1 MSLQETSS
9 EFHRLSNDYLVDIC
23 MELLNLDS
31 SNQDHF
37 SSQLEGVLGKLSL
50 IKEGAKNQSLPKI
63 ASLVAPMERILE
75 ALALGHLPSD
85 GDHLDQ
91 LLASADCLSVLVAD
105 PLSYERTAIEA
116 PLVGLQRIHD
126 QIVSPDVTLIEELP
140 EASYTF
146 TLSLNLKAISASLLE
161 LIDVVIEIESL
172 GSIQSGSV
180 TTPLVNLM
188 EEGPMDPIIWEVT
201 IVSQVPKD
209 EFCRSLSLEPFLKGD
224 DATGVPVTPAPLSS
238 KKGVL
243 ETSDSGASARVPASR
258 AGGLRIS
265 VTLVDQL
272 MSLAGELVLL
282 RNQVRRSVDAHQV
295 LSLQT
300 LLHLDGLTRGFYDVV
315 LNTRLQPIGNIFNK
329 FPRLVRD
336 LARQLDKKIELVI
349 EGAEVSL
356 DKTILDALSD
366 PLTHLIRNACDHGL
380 ETLSDRSLSGKRE
393 TGLIKLTARHLGDE
407 IHIILEDDGRGIDP
421 EFIKRK
427 VLQKELLSESD
438 LHRMDDE
445 EVLRLILLPGFSTAH
460 AVTDLSGRGVGMDVV
475 NSNLESIGGSLE
487 ITSEIGSGTMFY
499 LRLPLTLAIIQTLL
513 IKADDQVYA
522 ITKRDIEE
530 LVHLHPDR
538 SDAIIDRGPHGE
550 MVRLR
555 DQLMPLIRLTP
566 TLQRAMTG
574 IEGSSIIQS
583 GATSEQEILA
593 VVKVGLRRYGLII
606 DSIVASEE
614 VVVKPL
620 HAALRNIRIYSGAT
634 VLGDGQ
640 VALILS
646 ADGLARFAEVS
657 LSAGTSALLES
668 KTNSFVATL
677 SGLLIERLSGE
688 RFVIPL
694 ESIERIV
701 HSTVDRVQPQDGRY
715 YLTIDQK
722 PVLIANEQE
731 LRSTIEA
738 LDPDRPLFAI
748 ILKGETPQSAF
759 LVTYVIGVEQ
769 IEEDQFHLLDGM
781 EGPQGAVVMEEKIVP
796 IHDLLDFP
804 PFDGVP
810 SKTSHKEASRS
821 AGRDVG

>member
-1 MSLQETSS
+1 
-9 EFHRLSNDYLVDIC
+9 
-23 MELLNLDS
+23 
-31 SNQDHF
+31 
-37 SSQLEGVLGKLSL
+37 
-50 IKEGAKNQSLPKI
+50 
-63 ASLVAPMERILE
+63 
-75 ALALGHLPSD
+75 
-85 GDHLDQ
+85 
-91 LLASADCLSVLVAD
+91 
-105 PLSYERTAIEA
+105 
-116 PLVGLQRIHD
+116 
-126 QIVSPDVTLIEELP
+126 
-140 EASYTF
+140 
-146 TLSLNLKAISASLLE
+146 
-161 LIDVVIEIESL
+161 
-172 GSIQSGSV
+172 
-180 TTPLVNLM
+180 
-188 EEGPMDPIIWEVT
+188 
-201 IVSQVPKD
+201 
-209 EFCRSLSLEPFLKGD
+209 
-224 DATGVPVTPAPLSS
+224 
-238 KKGVL
+238 
-243 ETSDSGASARVPASR
+243 
-258 AGGLRIS
+258 
-265 VTLVDQL
+265 

-407 IHIILEDDGRGIDP
+407 IHIILEDDGRGMDP

-427 VLQKELLSESD
+427 VLQKELLSEAD

-445 EVLRLILLPGFSTAH
+445 EILRLILLPGFSTAH

-487 ITSEIGSGTMFY
+487 ITSEVGSGTQFY

-657 LSAGTSALLES
+657 LSSGTSALLES

-804 PFDGVP
+804 PVDGVLLK
-810 SKTSHKEASRS
+810 SSHKEAPRS
-821 AGRDVG
+821 ARRDVG

>member
-1 MSLQETSS
+1 
-9 EFHRLSNDYLVDIC
+9 
-23 MELLNLDS
+23 
-31 SNQDHF
+31 
-37 SSQLEGVLGKLSL
+37 
-50 IKEGAKNQSLPKI
+50 
-63 ASLVAPMERILE
+63 
-75 ALALGHLPSD
+75 
-85 GDHLDQ
+85 
-91 LLASADCLSVLVAD
+91 
-105 PLSYERTAIEA
+105 
-116 PLVGLQRIHD
+116 
-126 QIVSPDVTLIEELP
+126 
-140 EASYTF
+140 
-146 TLSLNLKAISASLLE
+146 
-161 LIDVVIEIESL
+161 
-172 GSIQSGSV
+172 
-180 TTPLVNLM
+180 
-188 EEGPMDPIIWEVT
+188 
-201 IVSQVPKD
+201 
-209 EFCRSLSLEPFLKGD
+209 
-224 DATGVPVTPAPLSS
+224 
-238 KKGVL
+238 
-243 ETSDSGASARVPASR
+243 
-258 AGGLRIS
+258 
-265 VTLVDQL
+265 

-407 IHIILEDDGRGIDP
+407 IHIILEDDGRGMDP

-427 VLQKELLSESD
+427 VLQKELLSEAD

-445 EVLRLILLPGFSTAH
+445 EILRLILLPGFSTAH

-487 ITSEIGSGTMFY
+487 ITSEVGSGTQFY

-657 LSAGTSALLES
+657 LSSGTSALLES

-804 PFDGVP
+804 PVDGVLLK
-810 SKTSHKEASRS
+810 SSHKEAPRN
-821 AGRDVG
+821 ARRDVG

>member
-1 MSLQETSS
+1 
-9 EFHRLSNDYLVDIC
+9 

-31 SNQDHF
+31 SNQDRF
-37 SSQLEGVLGKLSL
+37 CSQLEGVLGKLSFL
-50 IKEGAKNQSLPKI
+50 KEGAEKQSLPKI
-63 ASLVAPMERILE
+63 ASLVAPMERILQ
-75 ALALGHLPSD
+75 ALTLSQLPLE

-116 PLVGLQRIHD
+116 PLVGLQSILN
-126 QIVSPDVTLIEELP
+126 QIVSPEVTLIEEFP
-140 EASYTF
+140 EATYTF
-146 TLSLNLKAISASLLE
+146 TLSLNLKAISTSHLE
-161 LIDVVIEIESL
+161 LIDVVIKIESL

-180 TTPLVNLM
+180 ITPRVDLM
-188 EEGPMDPIIWEVT
+188 QAGPMEPMIWEVT
-201 IVSQVPKD
+201 IVSKVPQD
-209 EFCRSLSLEPFLKGD
+209 EFCRSLSLAPFLTGE
-224 DATGVPVTPAPLSS
+224 DASWVPATPDPLPS
-238 KKGVL
+238 KKRVV
-243 ETSDSGASARVPASR
+243 ETTDPAASARIPPAR
-258 AGGLRIS
+258 AGGIRIS

-356 DKTILDALSD
+356 DKTILDGLSD

-380 ETLSDRSLSGKRE
+380 ETFSDRSLSGKPE

-427 VLQKELLSESD
+427 VLQKELLTEAD

-445 EVLRLILLPGFSTAH
+445 EILRLILLPGFSTAH

-475 NSNLESIGGSLE
+475 NSNLESMGGSLE
-487 ITSEIGSGTMFY
+487 ITSVVGSGTQFY

-513 IKADDQVYA
+513 IKAGDQVYA

-566 TLQRAMTG
+566 TLQRALTG
-574 IEGSSIIQS
+574 IEGSSMMES

-657 LSAGTSALLES
+657 LSAGTSSLLES

-677 SGLLIERLSGE
+677 SGLLIERLSKE

-722 PVLIANEQE
+722 PVLIANERE
-731 LRSTIEA
+731 LHSTIDA
-738 LDPDRPLFAI
+738 LDPKQPLFAI
-748 ILKGETPQSAF
+748 ILKGETPKRAF

-810 SKTSHKEASRS
+810 SKISHKVASRS

>member
-1 MSLQETSS
+1 
-9 EFHRLSNDYLVDIC
+9 
-23 MELLNLDS
+23 ME
-31 SNQDHF
+31 
-37 SSQLEGVLGKLSL
+37 
-50 IKEGAKNQSLPKI
+50 
-63 ASLVAPMERILE
+63 
-75 ALALGHLPSD
+75 
-85 GDHLDQ
+85 
-91 LLASADCLSVLVAD
+91 
-105 PLSYERTAIEA
+105 
-116 PLVGLQRIHD
+116 
-126 QIVSPDVTLIEELP
+126 
-140 EASYTF
+140 
-146 TLSLNLKAISASLLE
+146 
-161 LIDVVIEIESL
+161 
-172 GSIQSGSV
+172 
-180 TTPLVNLM
+180 
-188 EEGPMDPIIWEVT
+188 
-201 IVSQVPKD
+201 
-209 EFCRSLSLEPFLKGD
+209 
-224 DATGVPVTPAPLSS
+224 
-238 KKGVL
+238 
-243 ETSDSGASARVPASR
+243 
-258 AGGLRIS
+258 
-265 VTLVDQL
+265 
-272 MSLAGELVLL
+272 
-282 RNQVRRSVDAHQV
+282 
-295 LSLQT
+295 
-300 LLHLDGLTRGFYDVV
+300 
-315 LNTRLQPIGNIFNK
+315 
-329 FPRLVRD
+329 
-336 LARQLDKKIELVI
+336 
-349 EGAEVSL
+349 
-356 DKTILDALSD
+356 
-366 PLTHLIRNACDHGL
+366 
-380 ETLSDRSLSGKRE
+380 
-393 TGLIKLTARHLGDE
+393 
-407 IHIILEDDGRGIDP
+407 
-421 EFIKRK
+421 
-427 VLQKELLSESD
+427 
-438 LHRMDDE
+438 DE
-445 EVLRLILLPGFSTAH
+445 EILRLIHLPGFSTAQ

-487 ITSEIGSGTMFY
+487 ITSEVGSGTQFY

-748 ILKGETPQSAF
+748 ILKGETPQRAF

-804 PFDGVP
+804 PVDGVLLK
-810 SKTSHKEASRS
+810 SSHKEAPRS
-821 AGRDVG
+821 ARRDVG

>member
-1 MSLQETSS
+1 
-9 EFHRLSNDYLVDIC
+9 

-31 SNQDHF
+31 SNQDRF
-37 SSQLEGVLGKLSL
+37 CSQLEGVLGKLSFL
-50 IKEGAKNQSLPKI
+50 KEGAENQSLPKI
-63 ASLVAPMERILE
+63 ASLVAPMERILQ
-75 ALALGHLPSD
+75 ALTLSQLPFE

-105 PLSYERTAIEA
+105 PLSYDRTAIEA
-116 PLVGLQRIHD
+116 PLVGLQRILD

-146 TLSLNLKAISASLLE
+146 TLSLNLKAISGSHLE

-180 TTPLVNLM
+180 ITPRVNLM
-188 EEGPMDPIIWEVT
+188 QEGPMEPMIWEVT
-201 IVSQVPKD
+201 IVSKVPQD
-209 EFCRSLSLEPFLKGD
+209 EFCRSLSLAPFLTGD
-224 DATGVPVTPAPLSS
+224 DASCVPATPDPLPS
-238 KKGVL
+238 KKRVV
-243 ETSDSGASARVPASR
+243 ETSDPAASARIPAAR
-258 AGGLRIS
+258 AGGIRIS

-380 ETLSDRSLSGKRE
+380 ETISDRSLSGKAE

-407 IHIILEDDGRGIDP
+407 IHIILGDDGRGIDP
-421 EFIKRK
+421 EFIKQK
-427 VLQKELLSESD
+427 VLQKELLSEAD

-445 EVLRLILLPGFSTAH
+445 EILRLILLPGFSTAH

-475 NSNLESIGGSLE
+475 NSNLESMGGSLE
-487 ITSEIGSGTMFY
+487 ITSVVGSGTQFY

-513 IKADDQVYA
+513 IKAGDQVYA

-574 IEGSSIIQS
+574 IEGSSMMES

-620 HAALRNIRIYSGAT
+620 HAALRNVRIYSGAT

-657 LSAGTSALLES
+657 LSAGTSSLLEP

-677 SGLLIERLSGE
+677 SGLLIERLSKE

-731 LRSTIEA
+731 LHSTIDA
-738 LDPDRPLFAI
+738 LDPKQPLFAI
-748 ILKGETPQSAF
+748 ILKGETPQRAF

-781 EGPQGAVVMEEKIVP
+781 EGPLGAVVMEEKIVP

-810 SKTSHKEASRS
+810 SKISHKVASRS